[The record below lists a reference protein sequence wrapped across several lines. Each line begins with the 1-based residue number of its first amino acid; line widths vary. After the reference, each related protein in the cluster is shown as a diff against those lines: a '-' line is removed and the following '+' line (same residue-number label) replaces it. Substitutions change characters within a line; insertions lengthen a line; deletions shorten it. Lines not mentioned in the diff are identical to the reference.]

1 MKYNSINEYFSTI
14 QRRQFLPVFIPIIVF
29 MVIYYLV
36 LMDYY
41 TFSHVTGLTQLMAIA
56 IVFISFLVAIFSLL
70 LFKLMMRKVVRRVS
84 LGERMDGYAK
94 WSNIRFVLVYL
105 GSWMIV
111 LAFFISS
118 YEWIS
123 IAFLVYSLFY
133 LIIWPGR
140 KSLCNDLRLSQT
152 EREVIL

>member
-14 QRRQFLPVFIPIIVF
+14 QRRQFLPVFFPAIVL
-29 MVIYYLV
+29 MVVYYLA

-41 TFSHVTGLTQLMAIA
+41 TFAEVTGLAQLIAIA
-56 IVFISFLVAIFSLL
+56 IVLISFLVAIFSLL
-70 LFKLMMRKVVRRVS
+70 LFKLMMRKVVKGVS

-94 WSNIRFVLVYL
+94 WSTIRFVMVYL

-111 LAFFISS
+111 LAFFMSS

-123 IAFLVYSLFY
+123 IAFLIHSLFY
-133 LIIWPGR
+133 LITWPGR
-140 KSLCNDLRLSQT
+140 KRLCKDLRLSQT
-152 EREVIL
+152 EREVIV